1 MPWLL
6 SSLYVSDV
14 ILRRREIP
22 RGWEIPSHPSSNP
35 TLPIGIASIVAEF
48 QIDVNKIDQEGLDF
62 SDDVCYSK
70 FLEQQNRKMEGEL
83 MHKQIQATIRSLTI
97 LVTVSTL
104 AGCVFLFGG
113 SQLVDEEQVAV
124 IATEKGKIVI
134 ELYPDSAPATV
145 ENFQKLIRKKFYDW
159 LTFHRKEVTVD
170 LNIIQ
175 GGDPEGNGRGGPGY
189 TIIDEYTN
197 PNQRPHLRGTVA
209 MARTKIPNSGGSQ
222 FYICLKPQPN
232 LDGRYTT
239 FGRVIQGID
248 VVDQLVKGDIMKK
261 VRLEAKSKY
270 VTSNK

>member
-35 TLPIGIASIVAEF
+35 TLPIGIAAIVAEF

-104 AGCVFLFGG
+104 AGCVYLFGG

-189 TIIDEYTN
+189 TIIDESTPPPKRNSSDGAHEN
-197 PNQRPHLRGTVA
+197 PKLRWQSVLYLPQTTTESRRSVHDIWSSYPRYRCRRPVGERRHHEKGT
-209 MARTKIPNSGGSQ
+209 IGGE
-222 FYICLKPQPN
+222 I
-232 LDGRYTT
+232 
-239 FGRVIQGID
+239 
-248 VVDQLVKGDIMKK
+248 
-261 VRLEAKSKY
+261 
-270 VTSNK
+270 